1 MPRNEKNIFM
11 FNLHRENHQEN
22 IVFSCK
28 NKTKSNIQ
36 LPTLG
41 YVYTLKT
48 IWLILTFSQQEYW
61 VLIFLR
67 ASKQLQRCE
76 TDHQPRL
83 DA

>member
-1 MPRNEKNIFM
+1 MRGHDEEMPRNEKNIFM

-48 IWLILTFSQQEYW
+48 TWLILTFSQQEY
-61 VLIFLR
+61 
-67 ASKQLQRCE
+67 
-76 TDHQPRL
+76 
-83 DA
+83 